1 MPTQEFARVKVQLV
15 APDSTEL
22 WVDLMP
28 YVRTLGLTG
37 FRGRIIVTDKTG
49 SWSCRVGIQS
59 YVAAPE
65 TPNTALSP
73 AVGAGLS
80 AITTVSRT
88 VFNFDP
94 SHADNGNTDD
104 NKHGCRLGLLYKSTS
119 GVARAE
125 VIFEVAV
132 RRG

>member
-1 MPTQEFARVKVQLV
+1 MPSQEFPRVRVQLV
-15 APDSTEL
+15 APDTTEL
-22 WVDLMP
+22 WMDMMP
-28 YVRTLGLTG
+28 FVRTLGLTG

-49 SWSCRVGIQS
+49 NFSCRAGIQS
-59 YVAAPE
+59 YAADPE

-80 AITTVSRT
+80 AITSVSRT
-88 VFNFDP
+88 VYNFDP

-104 NKHGCRLGLLYKSTS
+104 NKHGCRVGLLYKSTS

-125 VIFEVAV
+125 VIFEVAA